1 MKPYSRAFS
10 FTAHSKAPFVQIST
24 RDFERRLIKEQLSD
38 GNLTRHGNANVL
50 TASLGCRGGDRYRGC
65 VLYESGLGLCASI
78 KSLSQGKWRDWSF
91 CKVVSLSFYY
101 PATAVEFGQADHVG
115 IPH

>member
-1 MKPYSRAFS
+1 MYVKPYSRAFS

-38 GNLTRHGNANVL
+38 SNANIL

-65 VLYESGLGLCASI
+65 VLYESGFELCVSI
-78 KSLSQGKWRDWSF
+78 KSLS
-91 CKVVSLSFYY
+91 V
-101 PATAVEFGQADHVG
+101 A
-115 IPH
+115 

>member
-1 MKPYSRAFS
+1 M
-10 FTAHSKAPFVQIST
+10 
-24 RDFERRLIKEQLSD
+24 
-38 GNLTRHGNANVL
+38 
-50 TASLGCRGGDRYRGC
+50 
-65 VLYESGLGLCASI
+65 LYESGLGLCASI